1 MATSLQELRAQ
12 YPQYEDMS
20 DEDFAKAFHK
30 KFYSDLDFDDF
41 SKRIGLAPTMAP
53 AGTEIVDTFD
63 DGGRI
68 VKNIETGRETFI
80 SESYATSDPQRIAE
94 IRAAQGDAGAVYK
107 RGMAEDIIGQLG
119 QIPSRAA
126 SAIKGVPFVGSYIDE
141 LIGTVS
147 PEAAQATRAAQ
158 EAREI
163 VAPITTGVSR
173 AGVGLATAIP
183 AAIAAPSVAVAPL
196 GTTLGGRVAA
206 GAAGGAT
213 LGGLEGLIYGAGE
226 GRTREERKAAAE
238 QQAKTGAAIGG
249 VLGPVGPLIGGAIGG
264 IAGRRVAAPARQ
276 VGQELQTKG
285 QALELLSEAA
295 RMDEPV
301 AAEAMRRAGQYASLG
316 QMGPATRNL
325 LDLAASSTSEGA
337 AIARRNIDEVAGQA
351 GEQFNRLLDTSFG
364 GPQAA
369 QAIEDALMQST
380 SSQRRGLYEE
390 AYEQAIDYSSPIA
403 SKLED
408 LVKRVDTSIINNA
421 ETLMR
426 REGQPSSQI
435 LAQLDEAGNV
445 IGFDTLPDVRQIDY
459 ITRAL
464 NNVSPTAAPEDK
476 NTARALASQIRKTLD
491 ELVPEYR
498 TARDLAGDVI
508 SIRDALDLGTNAFKT
523 GTTRYDLS
531 KAMDGMSD
539 AEVGALKQGVRSY
552 IDEIMAN
559 AKSSLTDPAQDAR
572 EVIKPLKDMMSRAG
586 REKLS
591 IILGDEAKDFVR
603 QLDEIYSAMSMR
615 ASVAQQS
622 KTAVRTMAKEAAKER
637 IAPTMGE
644 LMGERGPVTG
654 AFEALRRQATET
666 PSQQRAFEM
675 LMGEIAQPLARQ
687 ADLTNLMRQ
696 MQSLQQAAPQ
706 LQRGRDIYEAG
717 KRMGTYGAIGLT
729 PAMQTLIGPR

>member
-1 MATSLQELRAQ
+1 MATIQQLRQQ
-12 YPQYEDMS
+12 YPQYEDLS

-41 SKRIGLAPTMAP
+41 SQRIGLTPTMAP
-53 AGTEIVDTFD
+53 SGTEIVDTFE

-94 IRAAQGDAGAVYK
+94 IRAAQGRAGEVYK

-119 QIPSRAA
+119 EIPSRAA

-163 VAPITTGVSR
+163 VAPVTTGVSR

-183 AAIAAPSVAVAPL
+183 AALAAPSIAVAPL

-206 GAAGGAT
+206 GTAGGVT

-249 VLGPVGPLIGGAIGG
+249 ILGPVGPLVGGAIGG
-264 IAGRRVAAPARQ
+264 IAGRRVAAPAREI
-276 VGQELQTKG
+276 GQEIQTKG
-285 QALELLSEAA
+285 EALELLSAAA

-301 AAEAMRRAGQYASLG
+301 AAEAMQRAGQYASLG

-351 GEQFNRLLDTSFG
+351 GEQFSTLLDTSFG

-369 QAIEDALMQST
+369 QAIEDTLMQST
-380 SSQRRGLYEE
+380 AGQRSELYDE

-403 SKLED
+403 RELED
-408 LVKRVDTSIINNA
+408 LLEGVDAPIIRNA

-426 REGQPSSQI
+426 RERQPSSQI

-476 NTARALASQIRKTLD
+476 NSARALASKIDQGDGRHVRRRGGRVKAGRPQLHRRNHGQCEGVTD
-491 ELVPEYR
+491 GSC
-498 TARDLAGDVI
+498 ARCP
-508 SIRDALDLGTNAFKT
+508 
-523 GTTRYDLS
+523 
-531 KAMDGMSD
+531 
-539 AEVGALKQGVRSY
+539 RSY
-552 IDEIMAN
+552 
-559 AKSSLTDPAQDAR
+559 
-572 EVIKPLKDMMSRAG
+572 
-586 REKLS
+586 
-591 IILGDEAKDFVR
+591 
-603 QLDEIYSAMSMR
+603 
-615 ASVAQQS
+615 
-622 KTAVRTMAKEAAKER
+622 
-637 IAPTMGE
+637 
-644 LMGERGPVTG
+644 
-654 AFEALRRQATET
+654 QAT
-666 PSQQRAFEM
+666 Q
-675 LMGEIAQPLARQ
+675 GY
-687 ADLTNLMRQ
+687 DV
-696 MQSLQQAAPQ
+696 
-706 LQRGRDIYEAG
+706 
-717 KRMGTYGAIGLT
+717 
-729 PAMQTLIGPR
+729 TLWA